1 MWSMTTKL
9 YTKYIDVEEQ
19 VWVGGFIDVG
29 SLGLSRIWVWTLL
42 CKPIWGLMA
51 IISCRSFF
59 FFFSLSLIFF
69 IYFERLVEWV
79 GLTWFSVCWMG
90 LTNLDVWILL
100 LMVVAWACGV
110 QIVWFEASDD
120 WVHNGWLVRLCD
132 LRLLMTEV
140 TMGACWIVDCHRWW
154 VCGGFRG
161 LGSRVIVDWL

>member
-1 MWSMTTKL
+1 MSKNKCELVGLLMSAVWDCQEFGFELCYVNQFGAWWLSSV
-9 YTKYIDVEEQ
+9 VE
-19 VWVGGFIDVG
+19 V
-29 SLGLSRIWVWTLL
+29 
-42 CKPIWGLMA
+42 
-51 IISCRSFF
+51 SFSSSSSSS
-59 FFFSLSLIFF
+59 SLSLIF
-69 IYFERLVEWV
+69 YFERLVQWV
-79 GLTWFSVCWMG
+79 GLTRFSVCWMG

>member
-1 MWSMTTKL
+1 MKTQNWVHPTDYKWRFTWSMTTKL

-29 SLGLSRIWVWTLL
+29 SLGLSRSQVWTLL
-42 CKPIWGLMA
+42 CKPIWSLMA

-100 LMVVAWACGV
+100 LMVAAWACGV

-120 WVHNGWLVRLCD
+120 WGNK
-132 LRLLMTEV
+132 
-140 TMGACWIVDCHRWW
+140 
-154 VCGGFRG
+154 
-161 LGSRVIVDWL
+161 